1 MDVWKYKKF
10 NKAVRLMGCINHVCR
25 ICTVKS
31 LSRLTCMTNKF
42 NMINAF
48 FSSVGKRNR
57 QSHILPYFVLPTWA
71 YIERTVWFVDLFIR
85 FEKRYTMFLQEIL
98 DIR

>member
-1 MDVWKYKKF
+1 MYENTKKF

-48 FSSVGKRNR
+48 VSSVGKRNR

-71 YIERTVWFVDLFIR
+71 YIERTIRYKVDFINHLI
-85 FEKRYTMFLQEIL
+85 KLLINCHIVSNL
-98 DIR
+98 H